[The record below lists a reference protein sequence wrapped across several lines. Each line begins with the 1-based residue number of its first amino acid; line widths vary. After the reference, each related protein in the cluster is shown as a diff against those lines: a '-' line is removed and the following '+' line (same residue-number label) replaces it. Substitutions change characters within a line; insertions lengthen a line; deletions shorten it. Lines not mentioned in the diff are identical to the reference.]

1 CVTSSSIQSM
11 TDKAN
16 RLFLATPGVKSNQK
30 APHYVSGS
38 DTPAGLWQQKSGY
51 FEKNGAQYII
61 EAAKVNKI
69 RKIGVKL
76 SIN

>member
-1 CVTSSSIQSM
+1 M
-11 TDKAN
+11 TDKAT
-16 RLFLATPGVKSNQK
+16 RLFLAIPGVKSSQK
-30 APHYVSGS
+30 GLHYVSQS
-38 DTPAGLWQQKSGY
+38 DTPAEERQQKSGY
-51 FEKNGAQYII
+51 FEKNVAQYII